1 MPSKNDTFFSA
12 ATCKKH
18 IIFGGHPKQILG
30 PFYFIRALDGLEFI
44 TWAKHST
51 LLKSKHTFLK
61 SIFFFLFSFDG
72 GSTPSSNT
80 GGGSNSPGGS
90 GGPGSGGGGGKST
103 KGTKR
108 TKDIKLIIDIYNLSD
123 FFSAIFLLIL

>member
-1 MPSKNDTFFSA
+1 MG
-12 ATCKKH
+12 
-18 IIFGGHPKQILG
+18 IG

-44 TWAKHST
+44 TWANHST
-51 LLKSKHTFLK
+51 LLKAKHTYLK
-61 SIFFFLFSFDG
+61 SIHFFFFHFSFDG
-72 GSTPSSNT
+72 GSTQSSNT

-123 FFSAIFLLIL
+123 FFISNFPFNTLKKMIL

>member
-1 MPSKNDTFFSA
+1 MVLNLS
-12 ATCKKH
+12 H
-18 IIFGGHPKQILG
+18 GQIILK
-30 PFYFIRALDGLEFI
+30 
-44 TWAKHST
+44 AKHT
-51 LLKSKHTFLK
+51 VLETIL
-61 SIFFFLFSFDG
+61 FFLLFFSFDG

-123 FFSAIFLLIL
+123 FFSNF

>member
-1 MPSKNDTFFSA
+1 MT
-12 ATCKKH
+12 
-18 IIFGGHPKQILG
+18 ILTRKLWHT
-30 PFYFIRALDGLEFI
+30 PQ
-44 TWAKHST
+44 TQW
-51 LLKSKHTFLK
+51 LLKARHTVLK
-61 SIFFFLFSFDG
+61 SIHFFFFLFSFDG

-80 GGGSNSPGGS
+80 GGGSNSPSGS

-123 FFSAIFLLIL
+123 FFSAIFLLILLNDTLKNIS